1 MRKGQGREGSKG
13 APGSLRPGKMALR
26 AGERAG
32 CSRALPK
39 PRSKHEPEG
48 KEVGERTGPREEEKI
63 GPVAVGEMAKKLA
76 QSLRSG
82 IWIGIDEGRN

>member
-1 MRKGQGREGSKG
+1 MRKGQGREGPKG

-48 KEVGERTGPREEEKI
+48 KEGRRKDRSTRGRKRKV
-63 GPVAVGEMAKKLA
+63 GPVAVGELAKKLT
-76 QSLRSG
+76 RS
-82 IWIGIDEGRN
+82 